1 VQDVSLTVM
10 RHGTTA
16 IVGESGSGKSTTA
29 RMLLGLETPTAGRIR
44 FDGHD
49 ITHPTAAALRAF
61 RRRVQIV
68 YQNPYQSLDPR
79 FTLEAIIAEPL
90 RAFGIGSPRT
100 RRERAAQLLESV
112 ELPVSLLDSRPVALS
127 GGQRQRVAIARALAI
142 GPDLVVLDEPVSA
155 LDVSVQAQILALL
168 KRLQQE
174 LGVSYLF
181 ISHDLAVVREISD
194 QVVVLRA
201 GRVVEHGPTEAVF
214 TQPQADYTRSLLV
227 DSFHV
232 ERRENDVKPVSLD
245 VAV

>member
-1 VQDVSLTVM
+1 
-10 RHGTTA
+10 
-16 IVGESGSGKSTTA
+16 
-29 RMLLGLETPTAGRIR
+29 
-44 FDGHD
+44 
-49 ITHPTAAALRAF
+49 
-61 RRRVQIV
+61 
-68 YQNPYQSLDPR
+68 
-79 FTLEAIIAEPL
+79 
-90 RAFGIGSPRT
+90 
-100 RRERAAQLLESV
+100 LLESV

-142 GPDLVVLDEPVSA
+142 SPDLMVLDEPVSA